1 EAKGNEIT
9 VFVNCRITDNSGKV
23 MGVVGVGIRVDSL
36 QELLHDYEEKY
47 GISACLINNTGK
59 VEISSLKTGYEN
71 VNLFDEVE
79 YSKNKENILGNRDT
93 KQTFWY
99 SSENGEGFVVTRYEP
114 NLKWHLIVE
123 SDTTKICNTLTF
135 QLSGGIVLIVF
146 IIFMVMFTIIYVIKK
161 YNAKVIE
168 LTVSEELEYQRLLHE
183 TTEGLYENIFEFD
196 ITHDRVEQEHTR
208 AYFKGLGLDRDAS
221 YAKAIYA
228 IANIQIKDE
237 YRQGYLDVFLPK
249 HVTEAYENG
258 INNLNYDFMISD
270 DGINYHW
277 TRISARIFYWN
288 SDKSIRMISYRKN
301 IDDEKKREFM
311 LLEGIQKDSMTGL
324 YNKKA
329 AEEKITEILKAA
341 ENTSEKYIFL
351 ILDVDNFKTLND
363 SKGHAF

>member
-1 EAKGNEIT
+1 MKNKTLLRTNILVCIIILLGLTITAIISYRSNIDIFQEDIEKVTTLTSEGIYNQINDIFSQPLSVSLTMANDSLLKTFLTEEEKNYTDNVYLTEMQNYLNTYKEKYSYDSVFLVSTTSNRYYHFNGVDRVLTKDNPENEWYYNFLSSDEEYSLNVDNDEAKGNEIT

-183 TTEGLYENIFEFD
+183 TTEGL
-196 ITHDRVEQEHTR
+196 
-208 AYFKGLGLDRDAS
+208 
-221 YAKAIYA
+221 
-228 IANIQIKDE
+228 
-237 YRQGYLDVFLPK
+237 
-249 HVTEAYENG
+249 
-258 INNLNYDFMISD
+258 
-270 DGINYHW
+270 
-277 TRISARIFYWN
+277 
-288 SDKSIRMISYRKN
+288 
-301 IDDEKKREFM
+301 
-311 LLEGIQKDSMTGL
+311 
-324 YNKKA
+324 
-329 AEEKITEILKAA
+329 
-341 ENTSEKYIFL
+341 
-351 ILDVDNFKTLND
+351 
-363 SKGHAF
+363 